1 MANKDLDE
9 LSSPPR
15 KLLPFFKKSRD
26 DWKDKHHEVK
36 DECKLLSNQVRA
48 VEKSREKWRGR
59 AEVAEQRV
67 KELERE
73 IEQLKFHHG
82 NS

>member
-1 MANKDLDE
+1 MAGKNLDE
-9 LSSPPR
+9 LSSPPG

-26 DWKDKHHEVK
+26 GWKDKHHEVK
-36 DECKLLSNQVRA
+36 DECKLMSNQVRA

-59 AEVAEQRV
+59 AEAAEQRM

-73 IEQLKFHHG
+73 IEQLKFHH
-82 NS
+82 SHS